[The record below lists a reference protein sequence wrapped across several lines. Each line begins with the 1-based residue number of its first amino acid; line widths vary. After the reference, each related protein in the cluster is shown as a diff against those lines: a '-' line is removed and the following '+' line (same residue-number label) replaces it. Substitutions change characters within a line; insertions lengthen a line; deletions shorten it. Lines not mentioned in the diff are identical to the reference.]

1 MKKIVLF
8 IMMFLC
14 SIMPIR
20 ANSLASIDY
29 LLELSFYYT
38 ARTAQLEAERDA
50 NLAISDLRAT
60 LW

>member
-1 MKKIVLF
+1 MQQMDNAHL
-8 IMMFLC
+8 L
-14 SIMPIR
+14 R
-20 ANSLASIDY
+20 RSLDLGQISLLDY

-38 ARTAQLEAERDA
+38 ARTAQLEAEREA